1 MRTFLST
8 ILATS
13 LCLFEINTAASA
25 SPSPGGGGGST
36 VVCTPAGCT
45 SVVSGGGHGGGQGGA
60 SGGGGGGAAGCSF
73 SGHKVPCSDP
83 QMGNF
88 NASNGCYYK
97 EASPYPT
104 SGPVAVE
111 YQRAGGGIYWA
122 TCPFGGGLQS
132 GGYVWLPQPP
142 AGLPPSAAQLAKQ
155 AAASFKFPKPSGHR
169 SPSETLKY
177 RGYPFSYVN
186 LWLFTWTDPG
196 TWKTMT
202 ATASAGGNSATVTAT
217 PTSLS
222 YDPGDGSAGVSCGG
236 RGRPWV
242 ESDGNSAPSGGACGY
257 RYRQVTSAPITS
269 TQTITWKI
277 TWTGS
282 GGTSGTLPDQ
292 STSTSGQ
299 LQVMQIQTV
308 VTR

>member
-1 MRTFLST
+1 MRALVTTFV
-8 ILATS
+8 AT
-13 LCLFEINTAASA
+13 LCLLGSQTHALG
-25 SPSPGGGGGST
+25 SPPPGGGGGN
-36 VVCTPAGCT
+36 VVCTPTECHT
-45 SVVSGGGHGGGQGGA
+45 VVSGGGQPGGPGGHGGGNH
-60 SGGGGGGAAGCSF
+60 GGGPAGCSWK
-73 SGHKVPCSDP
+73 GHSVPCSIP
-83 QMGNF
+83 AAGYF
-88 NASNGCYYK
+88 NATDGCYYK
-97 EASPYPT
+97 AADPLPT
-104 SGPVAVE
+104 SGPVLVE
-111 YQRAGGGIYWA
+111 YQQYGGGIYWA

-142 AGLPPSAAQLAKQ
+142 AGLPPSPAQLAQ
-155 AAASFKFPKPSGHR
+155 RAAASFKFPKPSGHR
-169 SPSETLKY
+169 SPSESLKY

-186 LWLFTWTDPG
+186 LWLYTWTDPG

-202 ATASAGGNSATVTAT
+202 ATASAGGNSATVTAK
-217 PTSLS
+217 PTSLT
-222 YDPGDGSAGVSCGG
+222 YAPGDGSAGVSCGG
-236 RGRPWV
+236 PGRPWV
-242 ESDGNSAPSGGACGY
+242 DSDGNNAPSGGACGY
-257 RYRQVTSAPITS
+257 RYQQVTSAPITS

>member
-1 MRTFLST
+1 MRRLIVLWLSVVGL
-8 ILATS
+8 IS
-13 LCLFEINTAASA
+13 TAAPA
-25 SPSPGGGGGST
+25 AADPSGGGGST
-36 VVCTPAGCT
+36 ITCTNGVCQVTVTGGG
-45 SVVSGGGHGGGQGGA
+45 SGGSGGA
-60 SGGGGGGAAGCSF
+60 GGSHGAGSGDCSWKGK
-73 SGHKVPCSDP
+73 SAPCSDP
-83 QMGNF
+83 RLGNF
-88 NASNGCYYK
+88 NASDGCYYK

-122 TCPFGGGLQS
+122 SCPFSGGQQS
-132 GGYVWLPQPP
+132 GAYVWLPQPP
-142 AGLPPSAAQLAKQ
+142 AGLPPSPAQLAKQ

-186 LWLFTWTDPG
+186 LWLYTWTDPG

-217 PTSLS
+217 PTSLT

-236 RGRPWV
+236 PGRPWV
-242 ESDGNSAPSGGACGY
+242 ESDGNNAPSGGACGD
-257 RYRQVTSAPITS
+257 RYQQVTSAPITS